1 MAHNA
6 AEEEESVQARLYK
19 SINNSI
25 GEASYRYEKFI
36 KDQYAPNTNLIPG
49 RTFTGITNLDQ
60 LYNARELILN
70 AGTAIEI
77 LFFPCISSNVSST
90 YSVILNERIPWNELP
105 NLRYLSITAPLLY
118 KSPSG
123 FESYE
128 IYLPEPGEE
137 FRGLDHLELV
147 LTCDMCSN
155 KDIMSFLDDYG
166 YTLVEQIGRK
176 LFKGKRQKK
185 PLILFVPGHNI
196 ERSSWGYK
204 YLKEPTLAIQ
214 QHIDNWYAASGMI
227 E

>member
-1 MAHNA
+1 
-6 AEEEESVQARLYK
+6 
-19 SINNSI
+19 
-25 GEASYRYEKFI
+25 
-36 KDQYAPNTNLIPG
+36 
-49 RTFTGITNLDQ
+49 
-60 LYNARELILN
+60 
-70 AGTAIEI
+70 
-77 LFFPCISSNVSST
+77 
-90 YSVILNERIPWNELP
+90 
-105 NLRYLSITAPLLY
+105 
-118 KSPSG
+118 
-123 FESYE
+123 
-128 IYLPEPGEE
+128 
-137 FRGLDHLELV
+137 
-147 LTCDMCSN
+147 MCSN